1 MNFNKDEYLN
11 RKCVIFPGDYYR
23 KEGYIRNIDDLGY
36 TYEVVECINPE
47 YIGVFFR
54 NHTSNFEVQF
64 IDE

>member
-1 MNFNKDEYLN
+1 MNFN